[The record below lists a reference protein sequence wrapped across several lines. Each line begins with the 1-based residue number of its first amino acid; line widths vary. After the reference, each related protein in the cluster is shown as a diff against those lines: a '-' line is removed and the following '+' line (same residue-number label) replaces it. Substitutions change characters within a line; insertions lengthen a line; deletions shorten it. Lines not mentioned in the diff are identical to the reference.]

1 LPYLITTTMA
11 ETGFRKWIITIT
23 VIIASLLELIDTTIV
38 NVSLP
43 QIQGN
48 LGATLT
54 DAAWVVTGYSV
65 ANVIILP
72 MTGWLGSYFGRKNYF
87 LTSIVLFTIT
97 SFLCGNAHSL
107 TELIGFRVMQG
118 FAGGGLL
125 STAQAILLDTW
136 PKSQIGTATALFG
149 LGAVVGPTLGP
160 TIGGYI
166 TDHAAWRWIF
176 YVNIPVGIAAA
187 VLTYLFIRSTP
198 ADGKGKPIDWWGIFL
213 LAIAVGSLQTIL
225 EKGEDEDW
233 FATPY
238 IIVLTATAVLGLL
251 LFIWRELST
260 SHPIVNF
267 QIMRHRS
274 FAAGMMTSFILGL
287 GLYGSTFV
295 FPVFC
300 QSLLGFSAEQTGLIL
315 LPGGLFTIVMMP
327 FIGKMLNNGVPAQ
340 LMATGGLIL
349 FYIFSTMLGH
359 SDLSVGT
366 GDFFWPLAIRGIGLA
381 LLFVPLTT
389 LAIGDLKGHEI
400 GQGTGLNNMMRQ
412 LGGSFGIAG
421 LTTLIHI
428 RQAVHRNNLL
438 DNINPYNNY
447 FTERFNTLTHAFMA
461 KGSNA
466 LDATQMAYKAI
477 DNAVNQQSIL
487 LTYNDAYWIIGI
499 AMICAIP
506 LLYLAPFKKGQKAI
520 SDSH

>member
-1 LPYLITTTMA
+1 MA
-11 ETGFRKWIITIT
+11 ETGFKKWIITIT
-23 VIIASLLELIDTTIV
+23 VITASLLELIDTTIV

-72 MTGWLGSYFGRKNYF
+72 MSGWLGSYFGRKNYF
-87 LTSIVLFTIT
+87 LTSIIIFTIA

-107 TELIGFRVMQG
+107 TELVGFRILQG
-118 FAGGGLL
+118 IAGGGLI

-136 PKSQIGTATALFG
+136 PKDQVGTATALFG

-176 YVNIPVGIAAA
+176 YVNLPVGAAAA
-187 VLTYLFIRSTP
+187 VLAYMFVRSTP
-198 ADGKGKPIDWWGIFL
+198 ADGKGKPIDWWGIVL
-213 LAIAVGSLQTIL
+213 LAVAVGSLQTIL

-233 FATPY
+233 FSRPY
-238 IIVLTATAVLGLL
+238 IVVLTVTAVFGLI
-251 LFIWRELST
+251 LFIWRELT
-260 SHPIVNF
+260 AANPIVNF
-267 QIMRHRS
+267 QILKKRS
-274 FAAGMMTSFILGL
+274 FSAGMMTSFILGV

-300 QSLLGFSAEQTGLIL
+300 QSLLGFSAQQTGLVL
-315 LPGGLFTIVMMP
+315 LPGGLFTIIMMP
-327 FIGKMLNNGVPAQ
+327 FVGKMLNNGVPAQ
-340 LMATGGLIL
+340 LMATAGLVL
-349 FYIFSTMLGH
+349 FFIFSSMLSH
-359 SDLSVGT
+359 STLSVGT
-366 GDFFWPLAIRGIGLA
+366 GDFFWPLAIRGVGLA

-428 RQAVHRNNLL
+428 REAVHRSNLL
-438 DNINPYNNY
+438 GGINMYNGY
-447 FTERFNTLTHAFMA
+447 FTDRFNGLSAGFMA
-461 KGSNA
+461 KGKSA
-466 LDATQMAYKAI
+466 LDAARMAYQAI
-477 DNAVNQQSIL
+477 DNSVNRQSML
-487 LTYNDAYWIIGI
+487 LTYNDAYWIVGVV
-499 AMICAIP
+499 MICAIP
-506 LLYLAPFKKGQKAI
+506 LLYIAPFKKGQKAVT
-520 SDSH
+520 DAH